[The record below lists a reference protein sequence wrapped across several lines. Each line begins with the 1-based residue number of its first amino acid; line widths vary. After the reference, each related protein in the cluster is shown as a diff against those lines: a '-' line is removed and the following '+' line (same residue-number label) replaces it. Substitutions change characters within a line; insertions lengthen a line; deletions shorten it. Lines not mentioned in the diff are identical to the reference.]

1 MKVLVE
7 APRTVSSP
15 TNTGGDYKPWV
26 EVTLVFRLKL
36 TDWGRD
42 EMVFLHW
49 AAPWREGEACLAWKL
64 FDPARRAGAV
74 GVPAGIAEKPQLS
87 QTQAEALVAQ
97 VRNFRPKELYR
108 HQQLGL
114 LANLG
119 ESFSSFRHRCLKAFA
134 PVVKEGLLRRDPKA
148 AQAVARILDGIECHN
163 LGEDELEELEARV
176 GFAFYPSEVEPQLAQ
191 EDLMTETK
199 LKGYGFGNPQG

>member
-15 TNTGGDYKPWV
+15 TNTGGDFKPWV
-26 EVTLVFRLKL
+26 EITLVFRLKL

-49 AAPWREGEACLAWKL
+49 AAPWQEGEACLAWRP

-74 GVPAGIAEKPQLS
+74 GAPAGIAAKPQLS
-87 QTQAEALVAQ
+87 QTQAETLVAQ
-97 VRNFRPKELYR
+97 VRNFRPRELYR
-108 HQQLGL
+108 HQHLGL
-114 LANLG
+114 LAKFG

-134 PVVKEGLLRRDPKA
+134 PVVQEGLLRRDPKA

-163 LGEDELEELEARV
+163 LGEDEMEELEARV

-199 LKGYGFGNPQG
+199 LKGYGFGNP